1 MQANILPSTFSA
13 GEPYVVPFSAPGSL
27 SPISRTVS
35 KLIGPA
41 LFATRRREFDSYRTV
56 RPDRFLI
63 AFPGAAMAARQLFG
77 EKAFRPAGRGVQP
90 FELKLGAARRS
101 YGRGS
106 SLACTRDGSF
116 FRMKIVA
123 CGFSL

>member
-41 LFATRRREFDSYRTV
+41 LFATRRREFDSYRTG

-63 AFPGAAMAARQLFG
+63 ACFLAPPWL
-77 EKAFRPAGRGVQP
+77 
-90 FELKLGAARRS
+90 LGNCLERKRFVLRAEVFNH
-101 YGRGS
+101 S
-106 SLACTRDGSF
+106 S
-116 FRMKIVA
+116 
-123 CGFSL
+123 